1 MENKSFFLSLYSM
14 VIADGLVSPKELE
27 FMYNLGREVY
37 HLTEDEINKYIV
49 SADVSFV
56 IPETVEDKVR
66 VLYQLAMVAWAD
78 QDIDAHERDLLKRY
92 VLRYQFEE
100 ENADG
105 IVDYLID
112 RVKNNASIESV
123 LNDILN

>member
-27 FMYNLGREVY
+27 FMYKLGKEVY

-112 RVKNNASIESV
+112 RVENNASIESV

>member
-14 VIADGLVSPKELE
+14 VIADGLISPKELE

-37 HLTEDEINKYIV
+37 QLSEDEINKYIV

-56 IPETVEDKVR
+56 VPETVEDKVR

-78 QDIDAHERDLLKRY
+78 QEIDIHERDLLKRY
-92 VLRYQFEE
+92 VIRYQFEE

-105 IVDYLID
+105 IVDYLVD
-112 RVKNNASIESV
+112 CAKNNATIESV

>member
-1 MENKSFFLSLYSM
+1 M
-14 VIADGLVSPKELE
+14 VIADGLISPKELE
-27 FMYNLGREVY
+27 FIYQLGKDVY
-37 HLTEDEINKYIV
+37 HLSEDEINKYIV

-78 QDIDAHERDLLKRY
+78 GDIDNHERDLLKRY
-92 VLRYQFEE
+92 VVRYRFEE
-100 ENADG
+100 DNADG

-112 RVKNNASIESV
+112 RVKNNTPVESV
-123 LNDILN
+123 LNEILN

>member
-1 MENKSFFLSLYSM
+1 M
-14 VIADGLVSPKELE
+14 VIADGLISPKELE

-37 HLTEDEINKYIV
+37 QLSEDEINKYIV

-56 IPETVEDKVR
+56 VPETVEDKVR

-78 QDIDAHERDLLKRY
+78 QEIDIHERDLLKRY
-92 VLRYQFEE
+92 VIRYQFEE

-105 IVDYLID
+105 IVDYLVD
-112 RVKNNASIESV
+112 CAKNNATIESV